1 MSKSQN
7 ALVFDR
13 AMIVCQRCSHERVQ
27 ELIREFMTRLQADRD
42 EGNLFQFRRQFFWLG
57 EECKRLYEETGD
69 AQFRMAS
76 SLTQAA

>member
-27 ELIREFMTRLQADRD
+27 DLIREFMTRLQADRD
-42 EGNLFQFRRQFFWLG
+42 EGNLFQFRR
-57 EECKRLYEETGD
+57 
-69 AQFRMAS
+69 
-76 SLTQAA
+76 